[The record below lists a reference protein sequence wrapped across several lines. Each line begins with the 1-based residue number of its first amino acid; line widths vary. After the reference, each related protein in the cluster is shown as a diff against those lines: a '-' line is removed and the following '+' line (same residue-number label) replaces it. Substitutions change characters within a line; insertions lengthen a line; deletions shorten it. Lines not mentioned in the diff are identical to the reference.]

1 MHRGNA
7 MNRRDRQLAPVV
19 TLEERLIAA
28 LLTPL
33 VFNASVIIVVAMA
46 SRRVHYVFFNL
57 TRVYHALGSG
67 AILLLVAP
75 AIVGFVAG
83 FDGTVKIFGHA
94 FRTHHDHER
103 SWPAT
108 ALVWGVFAGAVIF
121 MNTRVA
127 G

>member
-1 MHRGNA
+1 MS
-7 MNRRDRQLAPVV
+7 RQKRNQEPAV
-19 TLEERLIAA
+19 TLDERLIAA

-33 VFNASVIIVVAMA
+33 MFNVAVIIVVAMA
-46 SRRVHYVFFNL
+46 SRRVHYMFFNL

-67 AILLLVAP
+67 AILMLVAP

-94 FRTHHDHER
+94 FRTHHEPQR
-103 SWPAT
+103 SWTAT
-108 ALVWGVFAGAVIF
+108 ALVWGVFLAAVIF
-121 MNTRVA
+121 VNTRVA

>member
-1 MHRGNA
+1 M
-7 MNRRDRQLAPVV
+7 
-19 TLEERLIAA
+19 T
-28 LLTPL
+28 
-33 VFNASVIIVVAMA
+33 
-46 SRRVHYVFFNL
+46 SRRLHYMFFNL

-94 FRTHHDHER
+94 FWTHHDHQQ

>member
-1 MHRGNA
+1 
-7 MNRRDRQLAPVV
+7 MNRRDRQPAPVV

-33 VFNASVIIVVAMA
+33 AFNAAVIIVVAMT
-46 SRRVHYVFFNL
+46 SRRLHYMFFNL